1 MAEARTAQVSA
12 DTAQPRYYL
21 RAVILTGA
29 AAVLSF
35 AVLVFKL
42 SNPEESGGLLAP
54 LASYAALGVFL
65 LIAPALHI
73 ASLVS
78 AVQGL
83 RRGDGLLGGIAS
95 QLLNLLVLGLDFLV
109 GAAALIGASA

>member
-1 MAEARTAQVSA
+1 MTEARTSQVSA

-21 RAVILTGA
+21 RTVILTGVA
-29 AAVLSF
+29 VVLSF
-35 AVLVFKL
+35 TALVFKM

-54 LASYAALGVFL
+54 LASYLALSVFL
-65 LIAPALHI
+65 LIAPILHI
-73 ASLVS
+73 ASVVS

-83 RRGDGLLGGIAS
+83 QRGDGVMGGLAS

-109 GAAALIGASA
+109 GAAALVGAPA